1 MKLKNTLVRS
11 QKKYVAMRTVK
22 RVHKHFWDHFIPH
35 EGNNHVP
42 HVLKHNVLLGYS
54 VIILLLKILAFTAP
68 IALPSA
74 SLYSSSITPGNVVM
88 LTNQTRANLGL
99 SGLTQNAKL
108 TAAAAAK
115 AKDMLDKQYFAH
127 NSPDGLT
134 PWYFIRLQGYAY
146 EKAGENLA
154 IHYTTAEGVHE
165 GWLASPTH
173 RANIIKEEFTEI
185 GVGVVNGE
193 FDGYPSTIVVQFFG
207 RPKEPDPPVTV
218 LTAPSST
225 KPEANEV
232 NTATGTTVVVSKD
245 EVQPIVE
252 SSVAVNEVSQ
262 SSESISLGDEPSII
276 SGASETESDKLAI
289 IPKTEKGSYEVTVTS
304 DNAKTVAVQMGS
316 EWVNLQKETDQ
327 DVWKGEIIGSASYNK
342 SGESMQVIIKDKQGD
357 TNVQSAVIAAPD
369 VSVQDFFIFS
379 EAKSKEMMLFGLFS
393 IDNLND
399 KVKRIY
405 VYLIVFLLAALL
417 MKVMVKVHIQRVSII
432 AHTLF
437 VIGFTTLLFFV

>member
-1 MKLKNTLVRS
+1 
-11 QKKYVAMRTVK
+11 
-22 RVHKHFWDHFIPH
+22 
-35 EGNNHVP
+35 
-42 HVLKHNVLLGYS
+42 
-54 VIILLLKILAFTAP
+54 
-68 IALPSA
+68 
-74 SLYSSSITPGNVVM
+74 
-88 LTNQTRANLGL
+88 
-99 SGLTQNAKL
+99 
-108 TAAAAAK
+108 
-115 AKDMLDKQYFAH
+115 
-127 NSPDGLT
+127 
-134 PWYFIRLQGYAY
+134 LQGYAY